1 MGYTSGVGE
10 DLDEVAAAVAD
21 PIRRGILELLRD
33 RPLPAGR
40 IAEAFP
46 VSRPAVSRHL
56 RVLRECGLIRDTVT
70 GRERHYRLEPD
81 RLGALGA
88 WLAGFAAPAAA
99 PAAGWNHLLDALDT
113 EVHRARRDHRRGGPV
128 ADRQE
133 RTA

>member
-56 RVLRECGLIRDTVT
+56 RVLRECGLIRDAVV
-70 GRERHYRLEPD
+70 GRERHYRLVPD
-81 RLGALGA
+81 RLTELGD
-88 WLAGFAAPAAA
+88 WLAGFAAPAA
-99 PAAGWNHLLDALDT
+99 PWNHLLDALDT